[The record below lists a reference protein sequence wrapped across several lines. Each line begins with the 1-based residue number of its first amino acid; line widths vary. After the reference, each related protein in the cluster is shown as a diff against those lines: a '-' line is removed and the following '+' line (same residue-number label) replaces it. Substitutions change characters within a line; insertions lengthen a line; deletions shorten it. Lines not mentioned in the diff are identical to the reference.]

1 MTFKASGALFKNTP
15 EKLQERFKD
24 RYDPSRNYPAFDGVF
39 SIKEEDRMAFA
50 SYLMN
55 AGANDRGEIPVKIS
69 GWTKQAASSGQNYLS
84 LTFEPDY
91 KTMKAIE
98 EKMAASG
105 AADSLAKAT
114 GGSVVEITEADL
126 F

>member
-1 MTFKASGALFKNTP
+1 MTFKANGALFKNTP

-50 SYLMN
+50 SYVMN
-55 AGANDRGEIPVKIS
+55 AGANDRGEIPIKIS

-84 LTFEPDY
+84 LAFEPDY

-114 GGSVVEITEADL
+114 TGQVVEFSEADL

>member
-1 MTFKASGALFKNTP
+1 MTFKANGALFKNTP

-50 SYLMN
+50 SYVMN

-84 LTFEPDY
+84 LAFEPDY

-114 GGSVVEITEADL
+114 TGQVVEFSEADL

>member
-1 MTFKASGALFKNTP
+1 MTFKANGALFKNTP

-24 RYDPSRNYPAFDGVF
+24 RYDPSRNYPSFDGVF

-50 SYLMN
+50 SYVMN
-55 AGANDRGEIPVKIS
+55 AGANDRGEISVKIS

-84 LTFEPDY
+84 LAFEPDY

-114 GGSVVEITEADL
+114 GGTVVEISEADL

>member
-1 MTFKASGALFKNTP
+1 MTFKANGALFKNTP

-39 SIKEEDRMAFA
+39 SIKEDDRMEFA
-50 SYLMN
+50 SYVMN
-55 AGANDRGEIPVKIS
+55 ASPNDRGEIPVKIS
-69 GWTKQAASSGQNYLS
+69 GWTKQAASGQNYLS
-84 LTFEPDY
+84 LAFEPDY

-98 EKMAASG
+98 EAAVAPAAAAS
-105 AADSLAKAT
+105 LAQAT
-114 GGSVVEITEADL
+114 GGVVSEITDADL